1 MTIPI
6 QNFEADT
13 LVILKRCDYDA
24 YLKKFCVKKKRLCQ
38 IHFYQKFQ
46 NMFLCRILRRFQ
58 WYQPFKEITTS
69 HALFSF
75 FFFTQKM
82 RWCQDH
88 RKQLGRSGFTT
99 QDAPRSNFP
108 SQSRGWCSFK
118 AKITQ
123 LPLRFFYMSES
134 APKQD

>member
-6 QNFEADT
+6 QNFEAET

-38 IHFYQKFQ
+38 IHFYKKKQ
-46 NMFLCRILRRFQ
+46 NMFLCRILTLCRPAALALCRPAALRRFQ

-75 FFFTQKM
+75 FFHTKNEMVPRPQKAAGKKWFYHS
-82 RWCQDH
+82 RCSSVQ
-88 RKQLGRSGFTT
+88 
-99 QDAPRSNFP
+99 FP
-108 SQSRGWCSFK
+108 K
-118 AKITQ
+118 
-123 LPLRFFYMSES
+123 PELRVVFL
-134 APKQD
+134 